1 MKLILFQRDVGLVN
15 RLMPTLTTALCV
27 IASVIP
33 AHLPAFTAVTPA
45 FALMAIYHWTL
56 YRPDLLPFVA
66 VFAAGLLLDMLTA
79 APLGIS
85 SLVLLL
91 AYALALSQREH
102 LLMRRFT
109 VVWVGFLV
117 LSAAAAAL
125 QWVVASLFY
134 GMLLDV
140 RAFLFQGVLTVA
152 TYPVVSYLLVR
163 VQRSLL
169 MRA

>member
-1 MKLILFQRDVGLVN
+1 VNLILFQRDVGLIN
-15 RLMPTLTTALCV
+15 RLMPMLTVVLCV
-27 IASVIP
+27 VASVVP
-33 AHLPAFTAVTPA
+33 AHLPVFTAVTPS
-45 FALMAIYHWTL
+45 FALMAIYYWTV
-56 YRPDLLPFVA
+56 YRPELLPFVA
-66 VFAAGLLLDMLTA
+66 VFATGLLLDMLTG

-91 AYALALSQREH
+91 AYGLVLSQREH

-109 VVWVGFLV
+109 VVWLGFLA
-117 LSAAAAAL
+117 LAATAAVL
-125 QWVVASLFY
+125 QWIVVSLFY

-152 TYPVVSYLLVR
+152 VYPVVSYLLGR
-163 VQRSLL
+163 VQRTLL

>member
-1 MKLILFQRDVGLVN
+1 MKLVLFQRDVGLVN
-15 RLMPTLTTALCV
+15 RLVPTLTIVLCA

-66 VFAAGLLLDMLTA
+66 VFAVGLLLDMLTG

-91 AYALALSQREH
+91 AYALVLSQREH
-102 LLMRRFT
+102 LLLRRFT

-117 LSAAAAAL
+117 VAAAAAL
-125 QWVVASLFY
+125 LQWLVVSLFY

-140 RAFLFQGVLTVA
+140 RAFVFQGVLTVA

-163 VQRSLL
+163 AQRTLL

>member
-1 MKLILFQRDVGLVN
+1 MKLVLFQRDVGLIN
-15 RLMPTLTTALCV
+15 RLMPALTTALCV
-27 IASVIP
+27 IVSVIP

-79 APLGIS
+79 APLGVS
-85 SLVLLL
+85 SLVLLF
-91 AYALALSQREH
+91 ACALVLSQREH

-109 VVWVGFLV
+109 VVWIGFLV
-117 LSAAAAAL
+117 VTAASAAL
-125 QWVVASLFY
+125 QWAVVSLFY
-134 GMLLDV
+134 GILLDV
-140 RAFLFQGVLTVA
+140 RAFLFQCVLTVA

-163 VQRSLL
+163 VQRNVL
-169 MRA
+169 MRV

>member
-1 MKLILFQRDVGLVN
+1 MKFILLQRDVGLIN
-15 RLMPTLTTALCV
+15 RLMPMLTTVVCV
-27 IASVIP
+27 LVSVVP
-33 AHLPAFTAVTPA
+33 AHLPAVTPA

-56 YRPDLLPFVA
+56 YRPDLLPFGA
-66 VFAAGLLLDMLTA
+66 VFAVGLLLDMLTG

-91 AYALALSQREH
+91 AHALVLTQREH

-117 LSAAAAAL
+117 VAAAAAVV
-125 QWVVASLFY
+125 QWVVVSLFY

-163 VQRSLL
+163 VQRTLL

>member
-1 MKLILFQRDVGLVN
+1 MKFILLQRDVGLIN
-15 RLMPTLTTALCV
+15 RLMPMLTTVVCV
-27 IASVIP
+27 LVSVVP

-56 YRPDLLPFVA
+56 YRPDLLPFGA
-66 VFAAGLLLDMLTA
+66 VFAVGLLLDMLTG

-91 AYALALSQREH
+91 AHALVLTQREH

-117 LSAAAAAL
+117 VAAAAAVV
-125 QWVVASLFY
+125 QWVVVSLFY

-163 VQRSLL
+163 VQRTLL

>member
-1 MKLILFQRDVGLVN
+1 MKLILFQRDVGLIN
-15 RLMPTLTTALCV
+15 RLMPTATTAICV
-27 IASVIP
+27 VVSVVP

-45 FALMAIYHWTL
+45 FALMAVYHWTL

-66 VFAAGLLLDMLTA
+66 VFAAGLLLDMLTG

-91 AYALALSQREH
+91 AYALVLSPRQ
-102 LLMRRFT
+102 LLLGRRFT
-109 VVWVGFLV
+109 VVWLGFLA
-117 LSAAAAAL
+117 LAAAAAVL
-125 QWVVASLFY
+125 QWAVVSLFY

-152 TYPVVSYLLVR
+152 TYPVVSYLLGR
-163 VQRSLL
+163 AQRTLL